1 MRFLRRRLLLQLV
14 ADGAAV
20 ATVLALPSDTL
31 RGAPVCVAESEKAR
45 ARCLPRL
52 CAAALVC
59 RAHLWVA
66 RDWRALW
73 RVARSAAASNLPY
86 VHQAESLSGA
96 RRGGDPRGGDET
108 VWVVVV
114 AVKYRV
120 RLGPAAPE
128 KHDDGEMKTP
138 RGS

>member
-1 MRFLRRRLLLQLV
+1 MQLI

-20 ATVLALPSDTL
+20 AAVLALPSDTL
-31 RGAPVCVAESEKAR
+31 RGAHVCVAESEKAR

-52 CAAALVC
+52 CAAAL
-59 RAHLWVA
+59 
-66 RDWRALW
+66 DWRALW
-73 RVARSAAASNLPY
+73 RVARSADASNLPP

-96 RRGGDPRGGDET
+96 RRGWDPRGGDET
-108 VWVVVV
+108 VRVVMV
-114 AVKYRV
+114 AAKYRV
-120 RLGPAAPE
+120 RLGPAATE